1 MRKNNSIK
9 KNWTKLVHYYIYFIF
24 AVDKKDD
31 NVAVVIGDED
41 DLIDKENASKEFQ
54 MVQKWLNQLISKRK

>member
-1 MRKNNSIK
+1 LRKNNSIK

-54 MVQKWLNQLISKRK
+54 MVQK